1 MGNVKTDKRRCWGLR
16 STALY
21 AVPGRRRPK
30 LKMEFCSIRVPVPAD
45 LTSLRETNESK
56 AGMTDGA
63 TRHPKLIID
72 HQFVTT
78 ITFLTYTHGVSR

>member
-1 MGNVKTDKRRCWGLR
+1 MLGT
-16 STALY
+16 
-21 AVPGRRRPK
+21 
-30 LKMEFCSIRVPVPAD
+30 SINSYIYSSWTPEAKAKNGVLQYTCAGSSGFGA
-45 LTSLRETNESK
+45 SLRETNESK

-78 ITFLTYTHGVSR
+78 ITFLTYTHGASR